1 MGLLEIASIEKTS
14 GDGRLVSFGPLD
26 QMFWKLE
33 IPSTLS
39 RRVRYKTGLIVD
51 LECVFSGE
59 RLEISRMELKQ
70 PKSQYI
76 STQLLTQLG
85 LPGVLNQIFLE
96 ASPTTKLIRSI
107 PKKEELSKEQ
117 LATVI
122 TQLYWFE
129 YASWGNPRM
138 SVIQYTNWST
148 NNANT
153 HFRKLAKLFGLP
165 GAHSASK
172 NSQLLAPGKRNS

>member
-14 GDGRLVSFGPLD
+14 SDGRLVLFGPLD
-26 QMFWKLE
+26 QLFWKLE

-39 RRVRYKTGLIVD
+39 RRIRYKNGLIVD

-70 PKSQYI
+70 PKSHYI

-96 ASPTTKLIRSI
+96 ASPTAKAMRSV
-107 PKKEELSKEQ
+107 PKKEELSKDQ
-117 LATVI
+117 LAMVI

-138 SVIQYTNWST
+138 RVIQYTNWST

-153 HFRKLAKLFGLP
+153 HFRKLAKIYGLP
-165 GAHSASK
+165 GAHSVSK
-172 NSQLLAPGKRNS
+172 GSNSSVRNKK

>member
-1 MGLLEIASIEKTS
+1 MGLLEVASIERT
-14 GDGRLVSFGPLD
+14 GRDGRLVSFGPLD

-39 RRVRYKTGLIVD
+39 RRVTYKSGLIVD

-59 RLEISRMELKQ
+59 RLEISRMELNQ
-70 PKSQYI
+70 PKNQYI

-85 LPGVLNQIFLE
+85 LPAVLNKIFLE
-96 ASPTTKLIRSI
+96 TSPTTKAMSSI
-107 PKKEELSKEQ
+107 PKKEELSKDQ
-117 LATVI
+117 LGIVI

-129 YASWGNPRM
+129 YASWANPRM
-138 SVIQYTNWST
+138 RVIQYTNWST

-153 HFRKLAKLFGLP
+153 HFRKLAKLYGLP

-172 NSQLLAPGKRNS
+172 NSKSSAQKKR

>member
-1 MGLLEIASIEKTS
+1 MSSIEVVSIEKTS
-14 GDGRLVSFGPLD
+14 VDGRMVVFGPVA

-39 RRVRYKTGLIVD
+39 RRVIYKNGLVLD

-59 RLEISRMELKQ
+59 RLEISRMELNQ
-70 PKSQYI
+70 PKNQYI

-85 LPGVLNQIFLE
+85 LPAVLNKIFLE
-96 ASPTTKLIRSI
+96 ASPTTKAMSSI
-107 PKKEELSKEQ
+107 PKKEELSKDQ
-117 LATVI
+117 LGIVI

-129 YASWGNPRM
+129 YASWSNPRM
-138 SVIQYTNWST
+138 RVIQYTNWST

-153 HFRKLAKLFGLP
+153 HFRKLAKLYGLP
-165 GAHSASK
+165 GAHSVSK
-172 NSQLLAPGKRNS
+172 TSKSSAQKER

>member
-1 MGLLEIASIEKTS
+1 MSSIEVVSIEKTS
-14 GDGRLVSFGPLD
+14 GDGPVVAFGPLD

-39 RRVRYKTGLIVD
+39 RRVIYKTGLVLD

-59 RLEISRMELKQ
+59 RLEISRMELNQ
-70 PKSQYI
+70 PKNQYI

-85 LPGVLNQIFLE
+85 LPAVLNKIFLE
-96 ASPTTKLIRSI
+96 ASPTTKAMSSI
-107 PKKEELSKEQ
+107 PKKEELSKDQ
-117 LATVI
+117 LGILI

-129 YASWGNPRM
+129 YASWENPRM
-138 SVIQYTNWST
+138 RVIQYTNWST

-153 HFRKLAKLFGLP
+153 HFRKLAKLYGLP

-172 NSQLLAPGKRNS
+172 NSKSSAQNKR

>member
-1 MGLLEIASIEKTS
+1 MSSIEVVSIEKTS
-14 GDGRLVSFGPLD
+14 GDGPVVAFGPLD

-39 RRVRYKTGLIVD
+39 RRVIYKTGLVLD

-59 RLEISRMELKQ
+59 RLEISRMELNQ
-70 PKSQYI
+70 PKNQYI

-85 LPGVLNQIFLE
+85 LPAVLNKIFLE
-96 ASPTTKLIRSI
+96 ASPTTKAMSSI
-107 PKKEELSKEQ
+107 PKKEELSKDQ
-117 LATVI
+117 LGIVI

-129 YASWGNPRM
+129 YASWSNPRM
-138 SVIQYTNWST
+138 RVIQYTNWST

-153 HFRKLAKLFGLP
+153 HFRKLAKMYGLP
-165 GAHSASK
+165 GAHSVSK
-172 NSQLLAPGKRNS
+172 SPHSSPRNKQ

>member
-1 MGLLEIASIEKTS
+1 MSSIEVVSIEKTS
-14 GDGRLVSFGPLD
+14 GDGPVVAFGPLD

-39 RRVRYKTGLIVD
+39 RRVIYKTGLVLD

-59 RLEISRMELKQ
+59 RLEISRMELNQ
-70 PKSQYI
+70 PKNQYI

-85 LPGVLNQIFLE
+85 LPAVLNRIFLE
-96 ASPTTKLIRSI
+96 ASPTTKAMSSI

-117 LATVI
+117 LGVVI

-129 YASWGNPRM
+129 YASWANPRM
-138 SVIQYTNWST
+138 RVIQYTNWST

-153 HFRKLAKLFGLP
+153 HFRKLAKMYGLP
-165 GAHSASK
+165 GAHSVSK
-172 NSQLLAPGKRNS
+172 GSKSSVRNKK

>member
-1 MGLLEIASIEKTS
+1 M
-14 GDGRLVSFGPLD
+14 SFGPLD

-33 IPSTLS
+33 IPSTLT
-39 RRVRYKTGLIVD
+39 RRVTYKTGLVMD

-59 RLEISRMELKQ
+59 RLEISRLELSQ
-70 PKSQYI
+70 ATSQYI

-96 ASPTTKLIRSI
+96 TSPTTKQIRSI
-107 PKKEELSKEQ
+107 PKKEQLTKDQ
-117 LATVI
+117 LAIVI

-153 HFRKLAKLFGLP
+153 HFRKLAKMYGLP

-172 NSQLLAPGKRNS
+172 ILQKAPSIKKSP